1 MEKMKMMLVDDETR
15 FLDTTQKLLAR
26 KGYEVITSN
35 SGKDALEKLKKHN
48 IHVVVLDVKMPE
60 MDGNTVL
67 KVIKRDFPLV
77 EVIMLTGHA
86 TLDSAIDGL
95 KSGAFDY
102 LIKPADIDEIIE
114 KACDA
119 VEKVNRMEEK
129 IRLAQS
135 KKYMKSPREILK
147 ESK

>member
-95 KSGAFDY
+95 KSGTA
-102 LIKPADIDEIIE
+102 
-114 KACDA
+114 
-119 VEKVNRMEEK
+119 
-129 IRLAQS
+129 S
-135 KKYMKSPREILK
+135 T
-147 ESK
+147 